1 MKKANTQENNTGAQ
15 STLQEKYQSRN
26 DVSREI
32 ENERNQQQNELNNA
46 DAATEGEHVN
56 LPHNTIPPEENAIEQ
71 PNDINENE
79 LLKIKETLVN
89 AYAENIVTPFNK
101 RFNLRKPGRKTVKK
115 LEKSL
120 EKVNHVIEATPLL
133 MEKIEVS

>member
-1 MKKANTQENNTGAQ
+1 M
-15 STLQEKYQSRN
+15 RN
-26 DVSREI
+26 DVSVEI
-32 ENERNQQQNELNNA
+32 ENERNPQQNEPNNVDVA
-46 DAATEGEHVN
+46 IESEHVD
-56 LPHNTIPPEENAIEQ
+56 LPHNIIPPEENAIEQ

-89 AYAENIVTPFNK
+89 AFAESIVTPFNK

-120 EKVNHVIEATPLL
+120 EKVNHVIEATLL
-133 MEKIEVS
+133 LTEKANVTNLN